1 MGRRKKEENI
11 IENPV
16 PMAEDAM
23 NPPIDEE
30 KPEEKTADSPKA
42 STFMRV
48 NSPTAKINCRAEA
61 NGEILFTID
70 NRSKVLILGEVE
82 LDGIRWT
89 EIRGFVM
96 SDLLK

>member
-16 PMAEDAM
+16 PMEDGAM
-23 NPPIDEE
+23 NPPVEEE
-30 KPEEKTADSPKA
+30 KIEEKTADSPKA

-61 NGEILFTID
+61 DGEILFTID
-70 NRSKVLILGEVE
+70 NRSKVSILGEVE
-82 LDGIRWT
+82 LNGVKWT
-89 EIRGFVM
+89 EIHGFVM

>member
-70 NRSKVLILGEVE
+70 NRSKVSILGEVE
-82 LDGIRWT
+82 LDGIRGT

>member
-23 NPPIDEE
+23 NPPVEEE

-42 STFMRV
+42 STFMRI
-48 NSPTAKINCRAEA
+48 NSPTAKVNCRAEA
-61 NGEILFTID
+61 DGEILFTID
-70 NRSKVLILGEVE
+70 NRSKVSVLGEVE
-82 LDGIRWT
+82 LNGIKWT
-89 EIRGFVM
+89 EIHGFVM

>member
-23 NPPIDEE
+23 NPPVEEE

-61 NGEILFTID
+61 DGEILFTID
-70 NRSKVLILGEVE
+70 NRSKVSILGEVE
-82 LDGIRWT
+82 LDGVRWT
-89 EIRGFVM
+89 EIHGYVM